1 MLRNLFFILM
11 VWCSWCQTHEGRPV
25 YVEMREEERGSY
37 LLKWKIPPVMP
48 SGQEPHIS
56 VTGSGCEP
64 LLDAPPGRKRNL
76 GLIGR
81 AYYSCD
87 KNVSDLSII
96 LTYPGINPALTS
108 LVIYQDLDGKTKQI
122 FSDPEKMVI
131 PLLRDVNAMIVAK
144 EYGLAG
150 VKHILK
156 GYDHLAF
163 VLCLMLIAQ
172 SGRRLIYTV
181 TGFTIAHSITLSLAT
196 LNLVR
201 LPSLFVETLIAL
213 SILLLAIEIYK
224 NRFEGKLS
232 FTWRYPIL
240 TAGLFGLLHGFGFA
254 SVLADLGLPDELK
267 LPALLFFN
275 IGVELGQLAFIGFNL
290 TILLLLTKTNSWVRE
305 NLRALDFILIYFLGG
320 LGAYWVIERV
330 LSW

>member
-1 MLRNLFFILM
+1 MLRLLFLILIA
-11 VWCSWCQTHEGRPV
+11 WCSLCQSHEGRPV
-25 YVEMREEERGSY
+25 YIEMLEEERGSY
-37 LLKWKIPPVMP
+37 LLKWKIPPVMS

-56 VTGSGCEP
+56 VSGSGCLP
-64 LLDAPPGRKRNL
+64 LLDTLPGRKRNL

-81 AYYSCD
+81 VYYRCD
-87 KNVSDLSII
+87 RNVSDLSII
-96 LTYPGINPALTS
+96 ISYPGINPALTS
-108 LVIYQDLDGKTKQI
+108 LVIYHSLDGTTKQI
-122 FSDPEKMVI
+122 FSDPEKMTI
-131 PLLRDVNAMIVAK
+131 PLLQNVDAMMVAE
-144 EYGLAG
+144 EYSLAG

-201 LPSLFVETLIAL
+201 LPSLVVETLIAL
-213 SILLLAIEIYK
+213 SIILLVIEIYK
-224 NRFEGKLS
+224 NRMEGKLS

-254 SVLADLGLPDELK
+254 SVLSDLGLPDELK

-275 IGVELGQLAFIGFNL
+275 IGVELGQLAFIGFVL
-290 TILLLLTKTNSWVRE
+290 AIILLLVRASSWVRD
-305 NLRALDFILIYFLGG
+305 NLQLLDVILIYFLGG
-320 LGAYWVIERV
+320 LSAYWVIERV